1 MERSFDPTVFTKNRK
16 RLLEHRVG
24 QGLFDEV
31 VWEADR
37 RGLLSDEHFSVDGT
51 LIEAVASIKSFRRRD
66 EGEPPSDDDPGNPWV
81 DFRGERLKNETH
93 ESRTDPEAR
102 LMRKGKGREARLSFM
117 GHALMEN
124 GNGLLMDFVVSRAT
138 GRAEREAVPVM
149 LDDARQRGYR
159 PRTLGADKGYDTR
172 ECVRAMRNRGV
183 TPHVARRTHSA
194 IDGRTTRHA
203 SYRAS
208 QKVRKRV
215 EEVFGWMK
223 TVGGFRRTRYRGVER
238 TGLAGYFVATAYNL
252 VRMAN
257 LVACERARALQQT

>member
-1 MERSFDPTVFTKNRK
+1 MVF
-16 RLLEHRVG
+16 RV
-24 QGLFDEV
+24 
-31 VWEADR
+31 
-37 RGLLSDEHFSVDGT
+37 
-51 LIEAVASIKSFRRRD
+51 
-66 EGEPPSDDDPGNPWV
+66 N
-81 DFRGERLKNETH
+81 
-93 ESRTDPEAR
+93 R
-102 LMRKGKGREARLSFM
+102 LMLIRIVRFCRSTSDGVPL
-117 GHALMEN
+117 HATES
-124 GNGLLMDFVVSRAT
+124 NGLLMDFLVSRAT
-138 GRAEREAVPVM
+138 GTAERDAVPVM

-194 IDGRTTRHA
+194 IDGRTRRHA

-215 EEVFGWMK
+215 EEIFGWMK

-257 LVACERARALQQT
+257 LVSCERARAVQAV